1 MYTELLTNAGLTD
14 SQAQLYEIIIGLG
27 PSTAGRIAKNA
38 PFKRGLVYKILDELV
53 QLGLAEEQKE
63 SGKAAKFM
71 PAHPSK
77 LKSIVE
83 LREKSLRTAAEAL
96 ETALPRIVSAFNLTS
111 GKPGIR
117 FYEGSEAIEQIAND
131 SLTAATEILTY
142 IDSDALEQYH
152 SKTNEKYVA
161 TRAAKGIKKRV
172 LTTDTPYQRAMYAKT
187 KETAQMR
194 FMHMASF
201 SAKTI
206 MQVYDNKISY
216 VVLEPDRVI
225 GVIIEDAIIAQMHR
239 LLFNHEWERAT
250 PVTGSQKPPVRGA
263 SPSQSS
269 SSTSGLRAFA
279 E

>member
-1 MYTELLTNAGLTD
+1 MYQELLTQAGLTEN
-14 SQAQLYEIIIGLG
+14 QAQLYEILIGLG
-27 PSTAGRIAKNA
+27 PVPAGKIAKNA

-53 QLGLAEEQKE
+53 QIGLAEEQKE
-63 SGKAAKFM
+63 AGKAAKFV

-83 LREKSLRTAAEAL
+83 LREKSLKSAAEAL
-96 ETALPRIVSAFNLTS
+96 ETALPRIVSSFNLTS

-117 FYEGSEAIEQIAND
+117 FYEGSEAIEQIAHD
-131 SLTAATEILTY
+131 SLTAATEVLTY

-161 TRAAKGIKKRV
+161 SRVAKGVKKRV

-194 FMHMASF
+194 FMQMASF
-201 SAKTI
+201 PAKTI

-216 VVLEPDRVI
+216 IVLEPNRVI

-239 LLFNHEWERAT
+239 LLFDHEWERAT
-250 PVTGSQKPPVRGA
+250 PVTGSQKPPVPGA

-269 SSTSGLRAFA
+269 RSTSGLRAFA